1 MIKRIVIV
9 VGITDFDYS
18 NEKSA
23 VAAFLQTTKT
33 AFEQKGHEVQL
44 GFGSKSTA
52 VDANKVNSSS
62 GIKQK
67 LKSILKIW
75 KWGYQSLVF
84 RSFFKR
90 QKQLI
95 EYYNGIKPTD
105 LVVEFHTVG
114 STLGL
119 QLAKKWNCKFSV
131 IFDSPVD
138 QQFLEMYKTKTAFWT
153 RIQASE
159 HLTMQAVDKVMAYSP
174 ACKDYLLSKYNLKC
188 VIEVLPCIVD
198 KPSIKNQP
206 NLSEFKL
213 GFIGS
218 FLSWHKVAELVQA
231 FHLFRK
237 EKPEAKLQL
246 IGYGE
251 EWQSVR
257 DLVGSLQLT
266 EAVEMPGFVSEEELL
281 VYKRNFSVAIMP
293 GSNWYGS
300 PLKLFEYAACGI
312 PFIAPNTPTVSSI
325 FTDQEDCLMV
335 DEKNRIQSIYQHL
348 LFLAENPDRAKE
360 IGDLAQTRFLAN
372 YANEHYLLNLYKT
385 LTDCE

>member
-1 MIKRIVIV
+1 MKKRIVIV
-9 VGITDFDYS
+9 VGIPDFDYS

-23 VAAFLQTTKT
+23 VAAFLQTIRT
-33 AFEQKGHEVQL
+33 AFEQEGHHVHL

-52 VDANKVNSSS
+52 SDANKANSSS

-90 QKQLI
+90 QKELI
-95 EYYNGIKPTD
+95 EYYNGIKPAD

-119 QLAKKWNCKFSV
+119 QLAKNWNCKFSV

-138 QQFLEMYKTKTAFWT
+138 QQFLEMYKTKTAFWSHM
-153 RIQASE
+153 RASE
-159 HLTMQAVDKVMAYSP
+159 YLTMQAANKIMAYSP

-198 KPSIKNQP
+198 KPSIQNQP
-206 NLSEFKL
+206 NPGEFKI

-231 FHLFRK
+231 FHLFRH

-257 DLVGSLQLT
+257 DLVGNLQLT
-266 EAVEMPGFVSEEELL
+266 DAVEMPGFVNEQELL
-281 VYKRNFSVAIMP
+281 AYKRNFSVAIMP

-348 LFLAENPDRAKE
+348 LFLAENPDKAKE
-360 IGDLAQTRFLAN
+360 IGDLAQTRSMVN
-372 YANEHYLLNLYKT
+372 YANEHYLLNLNKT
-385 LTDCE
+385 LTD